1 MMCSMKRA
9 LALLSFVMLVGVASG
24 WAQGTASFLL
34 TTTPTDVARTGRSEV
49 LGQVQ
54 LTAPATCASHGCGT
68 SAGSIV
74 ITYLGVQLD
83 NSTGTGIQVCEL
95 VAPEVTPKCSPTAGT
110 YITGTVTVSNPPQG
124 GTVSF
129 GVNALTSGSTGLS
142 AGDQVTIE
150 GARGRIDLSS
160 YNTPFGSAPS
170 SSNDIPAELT
180 ASPSTIASATP
191 VQQTVARAKD
201 AMTIKVSAADILEC
215 IGTGTPTVTV
225 EELFASAFVDHTS
238 PPSDPRPLFGGNA
251 NTEVNLVVSGLPSG
265 VTLTW
270 PLDSFT
276 DPNSDSV
283 LTLVSQT
290 AKGDQATYVFT
301 TPDQATSDTFLE
313 SWQIGDGD
321 TVGDSGSIQ
330 VGLSGTNADF
340 GTAGVAAQLYPPAL
354 PSTNRPR
361 YNDPLHPGP
370 LPFLQ
375 IGPCTTTLLFPW
387 VTNQFGFDTGI
398 VLANTSRD
406 ITNDAHAIIV
416 SNPTPLEHGTCAL
429 YGFPQGEGAE
439 LYETLPKTGDVSA
452 GDVTT
457 TVLGSDSVFRGFQGY
472 IIARCNFQYGHGYA
486 YVVNNNLGG
495 QGSNYLALII
505 PDPVVMDA
513 LGSVPSRSAGPFI
526 PTSDDEEDGTFVYSN
541 TNSGEQLDN

>member
-54 LTAPATCASHGCGT
+54 LTAPATCGTHLCGT

-83 NSTGTGIQVCEL
+83 NSTGSGISVCET
-95 VAPEVTPKCSPTAGT
+95 VSATTTCSPTAGT

-129 GVNALTSGSTGLS
+129 GVKALTSGSTGLS

-225 EELFASAFVDHTS
+225 NELFASAFVDQVAADQNS
-238 PPSDPRPLFGGNA
+238 NSRPLFGGNTA
-251 NTEVNLVVSGLPSG
+251 TEVNLVVTGLPSG

-270 PLDSFT
+270 PTDSFGDLNT
-276 DPNSDSV
+276 GSF

-290 AKGDQATYVFT
+290 AKGDQATYIFT
-301 TPDQATSDTFLE
+301 TENQAESDTFLE
-313 SWQIGDGD
+313 NWQIGDGD
-321 TVGDSGSIQ
+321 QVGDSDSIQ

-340 GTAGVAAQLYPPAL
+340 GSAGIQAQLYPPAL

-361 YNDPLHPGP
+361 YNDPLHPAP
-370 LPFLQ
+370 PDPFLQ
-375 IGPCTTTLLFPW
+375 VGPCTTTILFPW
-387 VTNQFGFDTGI
+387 MTNQFGFDTGM

-406 ITNDAHAIIV
+406 ITNDANAVIV
-416 SNPTPLEHGTCAL
+416 SNPTPLEHGTCSI

-439 LYETLPKTGDVSA
+439 LFKTTADVSA
-452 GDVTT
+452 GDVATM
-457 TVLGSDSVFRGFQGY
+457 VLGSDTVFRGFQGY

-486 YVVNNNLGG
+486 YVVNNNIGG
-495 QGSNYLALII
+495 EGSNYLGLII
-505 PDPVVMDA
+505 PDPVVMGA
-513 LGSVPSRSAGPFI
+513 LGSIPSRSAGPFV
-526 PTSDDEEDGTFVYSN
+526 PTSENEDDGTGTFVYSN

>member
-54 LTAPATCASHGCGT
+54 LTAPATCGTHLCGT

-83 NSTGTGIQVCEL
+83 NSTGSGISVCET
-95 VAPEVTPKCSPTAGT
+95 VSATTTCSPTAGT

-129 GVNALTSGSTGLS
+129 GVKALASGTTGLS

-201 AMTIKVSAADILEC
+201 AMTIKVNAADILEC

-225 EELFASAFVDHTS
+225 NELFASAFVDQVEADQNVNS
-238 PPSDPRPLFGGNA
+238 RPLFGGNTA
-251 NTEVNLVVSGLPSG
+251 TEVNLVVTGLPSG

-270 PLDSFT
+270 PTDSFGDINT
-276 DPNSDSV
+276 GSF

-290 AKGDQATYVFT
+290 AKGDQVTYIFT
-301 TPDQATSDTFLE
+301 TENQAESDTFLE
-313 SWQIGDGD
+313 NWQIGDGD
-321 TVGDSGSIQ
+321 QVGDSDSIQ

-340 GTAGVAAQLYPPAL
+340 GSAGIQAQLYPPAL

-361 YNDPLHPGP
+361 YNDPLHPAP
-370 LPFLQ
+370 PDPFLQ
-375 IGPCTTTLLFPW
+375 VGPCTTTILFPW
-387 VTNQFGFDTGI
+387 MTNQFGFDTGM

-406 ITNDAHAIIV
+406 ITNDANAVIV
-416 SNPTPLEHGTCAL
+416 SNPTPLEHGTCSI

-439 LYETLPKTGDVSA
+439 LFKTTADVSA
-452 GDVTT
+452 GDVATM
-457 TVLGSDSVFRGFQGY
+457 VLGSDTVFRGFQGY

-486 YVVNNNLGG
+486 YVVNNNIGG
-495 QGSNYLALII
+495 EGSNYLGLII
-505 PDPVVMDA
+505 PDPVVMGA
-513 LGSVPSRSAGPFI
+513 LGSVPSRSAGPFV
-526 PTSDDEEDGTFVYSN
+526 PTSENEDDGTGTFVYSN